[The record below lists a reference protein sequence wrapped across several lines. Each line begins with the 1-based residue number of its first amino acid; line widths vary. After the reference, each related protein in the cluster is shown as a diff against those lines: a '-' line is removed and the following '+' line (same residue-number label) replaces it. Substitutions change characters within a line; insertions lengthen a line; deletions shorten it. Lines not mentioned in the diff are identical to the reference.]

1 MPENLYPQLLTVP
14 LINQES
20 FNIEMVRKYYQD
32 IANLKEKYTEKQQKY
47 KNAYNRLLHA
57 SPGASTVG
65 VVSGIST
72 IGTAFTVVG
81 LPISASLGVVST
93 VSTCEGACLLLTSK
107 KYKKKLLK
115 CYELLE
121 RITSLATYETLISL
135 SIDDG
140 SVIDAKE
147 FHKLQ
152 TLYLQLM
159 AHVRNI
165 DRKMKVETE
174 QNFQKTIMDEITNLK
189 KALEQKQLVVVH
201 VFYLIAYI
209 IRKMDKKF
217 NQIYYSDDGYWRGRS
232 AIQKLAKASGST
244 KEEAEKWLLKQPLY
258 QIYLPAPK
266 YIPRPNASLSLYAK
280 PNDIHQADIL
290 YLPHD
295 KFKKKTYKYALNIV
309 DVARRYKGSYQLTS
323 KNSKEVSQ
331 VFQWIYENTPL
342 TYPKTLIIDE
352 GSEFRG
358 DTTKLMDKH
367 DVIIRRSDPSQHHSQ
382 GIVERFNRTLAD
394 RLFSYQHHKEFDDPS
409 KSNRE
414 WVSRLQN
421 VVSAL
426 NNEKT
431 RLIGMKPVDAIKQT
445 LVEQEF
451 SQPTKEYEEKLLDV
465 GTKVRYLYEPGEL
478 EGYQYKGERRKRSTD
493 PIWSV
498 DVYKIKDRY
507 VQKHQP
513 TLYYLDGGPKRSF
526 VFEELQTILDP

>member
-1 MPENLYPQLLTVP
+1 
-14 LINQES
+14 
-20 FNIEMVRKYYQD
+20 
-32 IANLKEKYTEKQQKY
+32 
-47 KNAYNRLLHA
+47 
-57 SPGASTVG
+57 
-65 VVSGIST
+65 
-72 IGTAFTVVG
+72 
-81 LPISASLGVVST
+81 
-93 VSTCEGACLLLTSK
+93 
-107 KYKKKLLK
+107 
-115 CYELLE
+115 
-121 RITSLATYETLISL
+121 
-135 SIDDG
+135 
-140 SVIDAKE
+140 
-147 FHKLQ
+147 
-152 TLYLQLM
+152 
-159 AHVRNI
+159 
-165 DRKMKVETE
+165 
-174 QNFQKTIMDEITNLK
+174 
-189 KALEQKQLVVVH
+189 
-201 VFYLIAYI
+201 
-209 IRKMDKKF
+209 MDKKF

-280 PNDIHQADIL
+280 LNDIHQADIL
-290 YLPHD
+290 YLPND

-309 DVARRYKGSYQLTS
+309 DVASRYKGSYQLTT

-331 VFQWIYENTPL
+331 AFQWIYENTPL
-342 TYPKTLIIDE
+342 TYPKMVIIDE

-367 DVIIRRSDPSQHHSQ
+367 DVIIQRSDPSQHRSQ

-394 RLFSYQHHKEFDDPS
+394 RLFAYQYHKEFEDPS

-445 LVEQEF
+445 LVEQGF
-451 SQPTKEYEEKLLDV
+451 SQPTKEYKEKLLDI

-493 PIWSV
+493 PIWPV
-498 DVYKIKDRY
+498 DVYRIKDRY

-526 VFEELQTILDP
+526 VFEELQPILDP